1 MADEFPDISD
11 ILARKAEGRRELAKL
26 DFWEKVRRMEALRE
40 RVRFLK
46 EAREADRAARGG
58 LPNESAITD

>member
-1 MADEFPDISD
+1 MADYPDISD

-40 RVRFLK
+40 RVRFIK
-46 EAREADRAARGG
+46 EARETEKAGRSTPERGG
-58 LPNESAITD
+58 S